1 MILDHITQGSSI
13 LVVASTGADAFVLS
27 HRNLHMIDVFLIPQR
42 FEDGIGKAHDQEIL
56 DSFLAEVVI
65 DTKKLALVDN
75 LRQSVIN
82 GTGTGQVP
90 APWVFHNYACL
101 GPLRRLGDEAS
112 ALQLLDT
119 GDNQLGRNSEIEHA
133 IAWNAEFIFDLFE
146 TVLESC
152 KDGGIL
158 EGAWHVKQRPRKV
171 RPARELKP

>member
-1 MILDHITQGSSI
+1 MILHHVTQSSGI

-65 DTKKLALVDN
+65 DTKKLALVDD

-90 APWVFHNYACL
+90 TQRLFHNDACL
-101 GPLRRLGDEAS
+101 RPLRRAGDKS
-112 ALQLLDT
+112 GTLQLLYS
-119 GDNQLGRNSEIEHA
+119 GDNQLGRDSEIEYA
-133 IAWNAEFIFDLFE
+133 IACNTEFIFDLFE

-152 KDGGIL
+152 KDGGFL
-158 EGAWHVKQRPRKV
+158 EGAWYVKQRPRKIS
-171 RPARELKP
+171 